1 MSTAALL
8 SPAPSRPVRET
19 RTQAAW
25 LVPALV
31 FGTALAAAGYQYAA
45 FLGEHRSLWDAG
57 VHDRNAHYLYA
68 LRLATDVRQGHLL
81 PLLEHLNQAS
91 VWPPLHGVLA
101 AGVLLVGGLDY
112 RLAVLPSLAGW
123 AAAVLLAFLVA
134 RRAAARGGTVAGLV
148 AALFL
153 LSSPSHRAYAT
164 DIMLESLGACLSL
177 LAVYCYLVTVQAPA
191 TARWP
196 GRCLGLALTAL
207 FLHKYNYWLL
217 VLLALLAA
225 EVLARPGFCWRTVR
239 DAVRGA
245 DWRRWAAAQARHP
258 LTWVLVLLLL
268 ACAAIAA
275 NGDRPV
281 TVGGR
286 SVSLYPP
293 HNFLHAAYVVLFLR
307 LVSWWRGGGR
317 DWVGRLDRRVGQVVL
332 WHLWPAAVWL
342 LLPKH
347 PSNFIWYLSLANA
360 DPTQK
365 FALAPGL
372 TEYGRWA
379 AEEYHAG
386 TWGALLAA
394 ALCGAG
400 LLAGRTL
407 RPGGRAVLLLF
418 VLAAVLTE
426 AHPNRKARN
435 LHSWLAAGWVT
446 AGLGAAA
453 LACGRRTER
462 FPRARPWLAAGALAG
477 VGCLTLPALGRPAH
491 APEGGP
497 HPDRPSLLAPVDY
510 YLAQLDESRRATILT
525 TVPVKPLTQW
535 TALQRYGRLDRLE
548 ENWYG
553 FAGAGRDNRQGFAH
567 WLRTTD
573 CDTLI
578 FLDQLGPAAPG
589 WQDLPECATAAEV
602 RDLLPAQQEFRLV
615 MERAFPENGC
625 RAQVWKRVP
634 PSAQVV
640 APAPD
645 RGP

>member
-1 MSTAALL
+1 
-8 SPAPSRPVRET
+8 
-19 RTQAAW
+19 
-25 LVPALV
+25 
-31 FGTALAAAGYQYAA
+31 
-45 FLGEHRSLWDAG
+45 
-57 VHDRNAHYLYA
+57 
-68 LRLATDVRQGHLL
+68 VRQGQCLRLL
-81 PLLEHLNQAS
+81 DHLNQAS

-112 RLAVLPSLAGW
+112 RLAVLPSLVAWAG
-123 AAAVLLAFLVA
+123 AVLLAFLVA

-148 AALFL
+148 AAFFL

-191 TARWP
+191 AARWP

-217 VLLALLAA
+217 VVLALLGA
-225 EVLARPGFCWRTVR
+225 EVLARPGLCWEIVR
-239 DAVRGA
+239 DAVRGT
-245 DWRRWAAAQARHP
+245 DWRRWAAGQARHP
-258 LTWVLVLLLL
+258 LTWILALLLL

-275 NGDRPV
+275 HGDRPV
-281 TVGGR
+281 TVGGH

-293 HNFLHAAYVVLFLR
+293 HNVLHAAYIVLFLR

-317 DWVGRLDRRVGQVVL
+317 EWVGRLDGRVRQVVL

-347 PSNFIWYLSLANA
+347 PSNFLWYLSLANA
-360 DPTQK
+360 DSTQK
-365 FALAPGL
+365 FALVPGL
-372 TEYGRWA
+372 TEYRRWA
-379 AEEYHAG
+379 VEEYHAT
-386 TWGALLAA
+386 TWGAAVAA
-394 ALCGAG
+394 VLCGAG
-400 LLAGRTL
+400 LLAGRSL

-418 VLAAVLTE
+418 VLAAVLSV

-453 LACGRRTER
+453 LVCGRRTER
-462 FPRARPWLAAGALAG
+462 FPRVRPWLTVGVVAG

-497 HPDRPSLLAPVDY
+497 HPDRPALLAPVEF
-510 YLAQLDESRRATILT
+510 YLPELDRARRVTILT
-525 TVPVKPLTQW
+525 TVPLKPLTQW

-578 FLDQLGPAAPG
+578 FLDQLGPTAPG
-589 WQDLPECATAAEV
+589 WQEMPECATAAQV
-602 RDLLPAQQEFRLV
+602 RDLLPAQQEFRLLT
-615 MERAFPENGC
+615 ECAFPENGC
-625 RAQVWKRVP
+625 RVQVWKRGP
-634 PSAQVV
+634 DAPHSAQAV
-640 APAPD
+640 APD